1 MKKAVT
7 LFFAIFIIIG
17 VSAQNLID
25 PSTWTVGSGSAPGFN
40 VNGTDLENSREMGI
54 GPHNESVLLW
64 KATPDAVSNADGG
77 WNGAYFNI
85 DHTKTYRFTV
95 WIKKT
100 NSTNGSTYF
109 GLYTRN
115 SANAHTTLRLD
126 GTARANAYFFSG
138 DLPELDK
145 WYLLVGYVH
154 DSGYTSTF
162 SEGGIYSTSGAK
174 AVGITDYKF
183 APDAFKMLHRN
194 YLYYDTNTADR
205 QYFYAP
211 TVYQVNGTEPTIQEI
226 ISGTEGTGTGGAGKF
241 VDGATPDIAFY
252 DGRVGIGRDNF
263 STVHK
268 LWVQGTNT
276 TAGTQNNVMRV
287 LSIFDGTETSTSNYG
302 VISNVEN
309 QGTGTIGYGIATRSI
324 IENNANGTITNA
336 EAIRPEIN
344 NSGSMNYVVGSSINF
359 NNNGTIENAYGE
371 YISYF
376 GTGTV
381 TNSYGIFIDSA
392 FNKGTGDNYAVH
404 SASDAN
410 SYFEG
415 SLGIGTASPDMKLTV
430 KGKIHAQEIKV
441 DLQGA
446 IMPDY
451 VFEKS
456 YPLKSLSEIEKY
468 IYEHKHLPE
477 IPSATSVAK
486 NGLYLKE
493 MNLKLLQKIEE
504 LTLYTI
510 QQEKEIQ
517 QLKEINKK
525 LEIRLQKIE
534 ALLIQKQKN
543 N

>member
-1 MKKAVT
+1 MKKSVALFFT
-7 LFFAIFIIIG
+7 LFITIG
-17 VSAQNLID
+17 ISSQNLID
-25 PSTWTVGSGSAPGFN
+25 PSTWTVGSGSVSGFN
-40 VNGTDLENSREMGI
+40 VNGTDAENFREMGI

-64 KATPDAVSNADGG
+64 KAVPDAVSNADGG
-77 WNGAYFNI
+77 WNGTYFNI
-85 DHTKTYRFTV
+85 DNTKTYRFTV

-100 NSTNGSTYF
+100 NSTDGRTYF

-126 GTARANAYFFSG
+126 GTAQNNAYFFSG

-154 DSGYTSTF
+154 HSGYPSTF

-226 ISGTEGTGTGGAGKF
+226 IDNTTQGSGGAGKF
-241 VDGATPDIAFY
+241 VDGATPEIAYY
-252 DGRVGIGRDNF
+252 DGRVGIGRNNF

-268 LWVQGTNT
+268 LWVEGKNT
-276 TAGTQNNVMRV
+276 TTGTQNNVMRV
-287 LSIFDGTETSTSNYG
+287 LSIFDGTGTSTSNYG

-309 QGTGTIGYGIATRSI
+309 EGTGTIGYGIATRSI

-336 EAIRPEIN
+336 EAIRPEVN
-344 NSGSMNYVVGSSINF
+344 NSGSMNYAVGSSINF
-359 NNNGTIENAYGE
+359 NNNDTIANAYGE
-371 YISYF
+371 YIGYS

-381 TNSYGIFIDSA
+381 TNSYGIFIDST
-392 FNKGTGDNYAVH
+392 FNKGTDDNYAVH
-404 SASDAN
+404 SASDAD

-456 YPLKSLSEIEKY
+456 YRLKSLSEIEKY

-477 IPSATSVAK
+477 IPSATNVAK

-504 LTLYTI
+504 LTLYAI
-510 QQEKEIQ
+510 LQEKR
-517 QLKEINKK
+517 LKK
-525 LEIRLQKIE
+525 LEKIVE
-534 ALLIQKQKN
+534 ELSNKN
-543 N
+543 